1 MRFLAWSSK
10 CCTKEEGTL
19 LQVATQ
25 EPQMRF
31 LCGVWRAKKPPFMNT
46 FGLLADAHRGGE
58 KRGRGKSHFDGQFD
72 LFLMVVAVPKVDSA
86 IHSRWTIYIQKADFF
101 FLGFIL

>member
-1 MRFLAWSSK
+1 MRFLLGPLK

-31 LCGVWRAKKPPFMNT
+31 FLFSCGVWRAKKPPFMNT
-46 FGLLADAHRGGE
+46 FGLLADGHRGGKKE
-58 KRGRGKSHFDGQFD
+58 VEESPTLTGNLTYFSWWWPFPR
-72 LFLMVVAVPKVDSA
+72 
-86 IHSRWTIYIQKADFF
+86 
-101 FLGFIL
+101 